1 MNDGGPHIV
10 VAVMRAMRDFVAML
24 FEFQFAFMLLA
35 LLHHAN
41 LGKEGMRFRNL
52 VTRFQISTPVLER
65 EQLAAAIRPDGLDAD
80 IGSLQELGAICP
92 HAKARRRVV
101 FQDLDVD
108 LTGAQLDATRFLAMI
123 MVMTV
128 RVTMAVTVMM
138 PAGQ

>member
-24 FEFQFAFMLLA
+24 CEFQFAFMLLA

-65 EQLAAAIRPDGLDAD
+65 EQLAAAIRPDGLDVI
-80 IGSLQELGAICP
+80 IGDARQHRHICP
-92 HAKARRRVV
+92 YAKTWRHIV
-101 FQDLDVD
+101 FKDLDVD
-108 LTGAQLDATRFLAMI
+108 GAGAQLDATRFLAMI

-128 RVTMAVTVMM
+128 RVTMA
-138 PAGQ
+138 